1 MRIEAVEKMGY
12 YPTPP
17 ATEATFADYINA
29 GKGNLIRL
37 LDPCAGEGVA
47 LKRLAD
53 ALAAQGARTLT
64 YGVEAQER
72 RAEQAATALDHV
84 ISADLFC
91 TRITPHAFQVALLNP
106 PYDFDTTDVD
116 SKNKSERHEYRF
128 LQRITPL
135 RAPDGLLIYVIPIAS
150 LTRDVAEYLCRHY
163 YQVSAYKI
171 PQVEYAQ
178 FRQVVVFAKRSKTE
192 SSNWEHAYDLFKSAQ
207 DTVWLDALGDDAE
220 AATERAALL
229 GRKRKA
235 ISYLDEET
243 PSNLTQWL
251 RVYAKGDPREKVVFR
266 QDAIH
271 PEQAIDLYTQSGV
284 HTTFEWRD
292 LVEPKKSYQITPP
305 APLKTGHIAGV
316 MASGQIGVTQIGDDI
331 VRGHTS
337 RVTEWRNA
345 QGEVVAE
352 TSEDAEIET
361 ERIIPA
367 VITLNLKTGVTQIIN
382 DENALAA
389 YLADHAQDLAGF
401 VQNSC
406 RPLYE
411 GATWAEWEKI
421 SQYALAKKYPGHPGG
436 LSHSQ
441 KHVALATARL
451 LQKYGFAFLIGEQ
464 GTGKT
469 VMSPSTVAYLQD
481 IGQKALPAWVLCPAH
496 LVEKWQREVEQV
508 VPGAVAIIADSITT
522 LEAARAQYTPGQKLF
537 VIVSKEMA
545 KLGPGWAHA
554 LVTRKGEQC
563 CPRCYTPTEKKPG
576 KSKLFCKECGSP
588 MFTFTGLHRWPLADY
603 ARHKMKGF
611 FKTFIADECHHYNG
625 KSSDQSRAY
634 HHMVNATRYTLNLT
648 GTLMGGK
655 ASDIFWILYKNSKK
669 VRADFTFHDEAR
681 WSAQFGRLERVYR
694 SSTTTSGKFS
704 GRSQTPSYV
713 RELPGTS
720 PALYRYVLECC
731 IFLRVPDLGLPMPTY
746 QEELV
751 VIPTPV
757 AMEQQIAAADDKMR
771 EIYGRRGPDTD
782 QEERDN
788 AMRMLGVRTQIVL
801 GRPNS
806 AFRSEVVHWTP
817 VGCELSQPFFPKA
830 ATTPLTLPAL
840 INRETAELLPKEAA
854 LCTQVAAD
862 IESGRRCL
870 IYIRQTGTRDIQ
882 PRIEMLLRERGIRA
896 QILPDTLEAKK
907 REGWLRKNDAT
918 LDALIV
924 NPRKVETGLDLVSF
938 SSIYVYEPELSPYSL
953 WQALRRIWR
962 PGQTQEARVKFMVY
976 DGTMEHKAIRTL
988 LKRMGSVLLVYGDE
1002 PGGALATLDEGNILM
1017 ELTRQALMGTEG
1029 QIPQDDSDL
1038 ASTYSAAATGNSMW
1052 LSLPAP
1058 SSPAQVVAVQV
1069 TLSEQA
1075 QLIWKAA
1082 LAPPR
1087 KKVSASQLS
1096 FLDLAAD

>member
-12 YPTPP
+12 YPTSPE
-17 ATEATFADYINA
+17 TEAILAQYIDA
-29 GKGNLIRL
+29 APDTLVRL
-37 LDPCAGEGVA
+37 LDPCAGEGVV
-47 LKRLAD
+47 LTRLAA
-53 ALAAQGARTLT
+53 ALQARGVRTVT
-64 YGVEAQER
+64 FGVEAQEV
-72 RAEQAATALDHV
+72 RAEKAAAVLDHV
-84 ISADLFC
+84 VSADLFC
-91 TRITPHAFQVALLNP
+91 TRISPHAFQCVLLNP
-106 PYDFDTTDVD
+106 PYDFSTTDVD
-116 SKNKSERHEYRF
+116 SKNKSERHEYQF
-128 LQRITPL
+128 LQRITPML
-135 RAPDGLLIYVIPIAS
+135 APEGVLIYIIPITS

-163 YQVSAYKI
+163 YQVTAYKI
-171 PQVEYAQ
+171 VEAEYAQ
-178 FRQVVVFAKRSKTE
+178 FRQVVILARRVKSE
-192 SSNWEHAYDLFKSAQ
+192 SSDWEHAYDLYKSAQ

-220 AATERAALL
+220 ATQERAALL
-229 GRKRKA
+229 GKNRKA
-235 ISYLDEET
+235 IPYLD
-243 PSNLTQWL
+243 SIHHSHLAAYL
-251 RVYAKGDPREKVVFR
+251 RIRTKGDPREKVVFR

-271 PEQAIDLYTQSGV
+271 AEQAIDLYRTSGV

-292 LVEPKKSYQITPP
+292 LVEPKKTYQITPP
-305 APLKTGHIAGV
+305 APLKIGHIAGV
-316 MASGQIGVTQIGDDI
+316 MASGQIGVTQIGDDL

-345 QGEVVAE
+345 QGEIVAE

-382 DENALAA
+382 DEKALAA
-389 YLADHAQDLAGF
+389 YLADHATDLAGF
-401 VQNSC
+401 VQTSC

-411 GATWAEWEKI
+411 GATWAEWEAI
-421 SQYALAKKYPGHPGG
+421 NQYALAKKYPGHPGG

-451 LQKYGFAFLIGEQ
+451 LKTYGFAFLIGEQ

-469 VMSPSTVAYLQD
+469 VMSPSAVAYLQD

-508 VPGAVAIIADSITT
+508 VPGAKALIAASITD
-522 LEAARAQYTPGQKLF
+522 LEAARDQYQPGQKLF

-554 LVTRKGEQC
+554 LITRKGEQC

-576 KSKLFCKECGSP
+576 KNKLFCKKCGSP

-648 GTLMGGK
+648 GTMLGGK
-655 ASDIFWILYKNSKK
+655 ASDIFWILYRNSKK
-669 VRADFTFHDEAR
+669 VRTDFGFHDEAR

-694 SSTTTSGKFS
+694 ASTTSSGKFS

-731 IFLRVPDLGLPMPTY
+731 IFLRVQDLGLPMPTY

-757 AMEQQIAAADDKMR
+757 AMAQQIESADTAMR
-771 EIYGRRGPDTD
+771 EVYGRRGPDTS
-782 QEERDN
+782 QEERDD
-788 AMRMLGVRTQIVL
+788 AARMLGVRTQIVL

-806 AFRSEVVHWTP
+806 AFRSETVHWTP
-817 VGCELSQPFFPKA
+817 VGCELPQPFFPKGSDKPY
-830 ATTPLTLPAL
+830 TMPAL
-840 INRETAELLPKEAA
+840 IRKETAELLPKESA
-854 LCTQVAAD
+854 LCTQVATDLEA
-862 IESGRRCL
+862 GRRSL
-870 IYIRQTGTRDIQ
+870 IYIRQTGTRNIQ
-882 PRIEMLLRERGIRA
+882 PRIEMLLQERGIRA
-896 QILPDTLEAKK
+896 QILPETLEAKK

-953 WQALRRIWR
+953 WQSLRRIWR
-962 PGQTQEARVKFMVY
+962 PGQTKPARVKFMVY

-988 LKRMGSVLLVYGDE
+988 LRRMGSVLLVYGDE

-1017 ELTRQALMGTEG
+1017 ELTRTALMGDTG
-1029 QIPQDDSDL
+1029 QLQDDSNL
-1038 ASTYSAAATGNSMW
+1038 VTIQHTANTSQTSIW
-1052 LSLPAP
+1052 LSLSAPTDP
-1058 SSPAQVVAVQV
+1058 SSSQVRSPKRNKHARILWE
-1069 TLSEQA
+1069 TAMPE
-1075 QLIWKAA
+1075 
-1082 LAPPR
+1082 PR
-1087 KKVSASQLS
+1087 KKISTAQLS
-1096 FLDLAAD
+1096 FLDIV